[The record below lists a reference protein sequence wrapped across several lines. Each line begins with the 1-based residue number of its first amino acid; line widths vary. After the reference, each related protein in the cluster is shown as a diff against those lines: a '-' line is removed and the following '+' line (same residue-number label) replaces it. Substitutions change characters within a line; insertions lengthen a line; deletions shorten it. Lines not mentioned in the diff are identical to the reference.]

1 MQRQWRC
8 TGQRGLFSF
17 PKENSPLY
25 IPQEKGSHWQ
35 LALAACCSKK
45 CDACG
50 MIVPAWRHCFARRH
64 WCCSYDLSLLL
75 LPAVAQPLAALPPY
89 GCGTAGNRRKS
100 SRLDT
105 KLGRHFH
112 SRGAALL
119 QAPNCQCRGSRGT
132 PLAFLWGFQKGY
144 SLRKENTPFGWQ
156 QRPALHCKPARS
168 AENTLRPHR
177 AEARMQRITLQCS
190 NPPPVRRRSPR
201 TAPWRRARQTARSW
215 RPWRFRAACR

>member
-17 PKENSPLY
+17 PKENSPLL

-35 LALAACCSKK
+35 LVAHTTCLCFYYPLLRSRWRLCRLTDAA
-45 CDACG
+45 
-50 MIVPAWRHCFARRH
+50 
-64 WCCSYDLSLLL
+64 
-75 LPAVAQPLAALPPY
+75 
-89 GCGTAGNRRKS
+89 AGNRRKS

-201 TAPWRRARQTARSW
+201 TAPWRRACHTLRSW
-215 RPWRFRAACR
+215 RSWPCPSARR